1 MPLITVK
8 QPDGTLTKITLEE
21 FMKQRATPPAP
32 VQAAPVLSSAS
43 LTPIAPVSQEVMS
56 SVSKEPEMV
65 KPILSPAPLPKPVV
79 SPAPA
84 EMKAAPVKPPAPPV
98 PAPIARPSDK
108 SFIKDLESPSL
119 SSSNGEPSSDYT
131 PADELIKNLTFSV
144 SNTNLNRLR
153 GAIQSRLK
161 GVRSEE
167 ETQKILLRSPEEGGL
182 GLIRSQAEEIIRSCE
197 KHEALMVPGPGTLS
211 TSTPFNAFKHEMPKV
226 EHRALD
232 KAETGFVRHPSH
244 QQPSTGMTSERPKS
258 RPVVTDVTFKPMSI
272 GPIEEISS
280 MTLVDFRRLSPVN
293 RDAALRFE
301 QKFTNL
307 KAESIVLFFEAL
319 DAWHSSSLYREY
331 TDRALNA
338 LLYRK
343 SLDQVLLDAKGITLD
358 EVAALVGMEKRL
370 VF

>member
-1 MPLITVK
+1 MLMPLITVK

-21 FMKQRATPPAP
+21 FMKQRTAPAAPVEAASAVPVTTSVPAPVQETAPLAMPELPKMATPVVPLVSLPKPVAAQTMPEAKIAPLPPAP
-32 VQAAPVLSSAS
+32 V
-43 LTPIAPVSQEVMS
+43 
-56 SVSKEPEMV
+56 
-65 KPILSPAPLPKPVV
+65 
-79 SPAPA
+79 
-84 EMKAAPVKPPAPPV
+84 APPV
-98 PAPIARPSDK
+98 SRPSDK

-119 SSSNGEPSSDYT
+119 SSSNGGPSSDYT
-131 PADELIKNLTFSV
+131 RADELIKNLTFSV
-144 SNTNLNRLR
+144 SSANLNRLR
-153 GAIQSRLK
+153 GVIQSRLK

-167 ETQKILLRSPEEGGL
+167 ETQKILLRSSEEGGL

-197 KHEALMVPGPGTLS
+197 KQEALLVPGPGMLS

-226 EHRALD
+226 EHRAD
-232 KAETGFVRHPSH
+232 KAETGFVRHAPRQEASA
-244 QQPSTGMTSERPKS
+244 GMMSERPKS
-258 RPVVTDVTFKPMSI
+258 RPVMTDVTFRPVSI

-280 MTLVDFRRLSPVN
+280 MTLIDFRRLSPVN

-319 DAWHSSSLYREY
+319 DAWHSSPLYREY

-358 EVAALVGMEKRL
+358 EVTALVGMEKRL